1 MEYFFCKLA
10 IDTKGKDIKRR
21 SCPLLGVQATQD
33 WIFDLNLAPNENL
46 VLFSV
51 LISLFF
57 KLYHTECVF
66 SGLSEK

>member
-1 MEYFFCKLA
+1 MA
-10 IDTKGKDIKRR
+10 IDDTKGKDIKGR
-21 SCPLLGVQATQD
+21 SCPLLGVYVIQD
-33 WIFDLNLAPNENL
+33 WVLDLNLVPNENL

-57 KLYHTECVF
+57 KLYPTECVF

>member
-1 MEYFFCKLA
+1 MCKLA
-10 IDTKGKDIKRR
+10 IDTKGKDNKRR
-21 SCPLLGVQATQD
+21 LCPLLGVQVTQD
-33 WIFDLNLAPNENL
+33 WVLDLNLVPNENL

-57 KLYHTECVF
+57 KLYPTECVF